1 MFTFS
6 HQVGAQSSSAR
17 TEPSDTGN
25 KAMPSGRVFSSRL
38 VTTGV
43 AEFRLEIRQGF
54 GLVSSGRRPIWTS
67 PNLRSRV
74 SELHPDMP
82 RVSTRKSRD
91 CFLVWDLSHK
101 ADLTQVRRA
110 MRHSQTIRRAKM
122 AARQNPV
129 FASNG

>member
-1 MFTFS
+1 
-6 HQVGAQSSSAR
+6 
-17 TEPSDTGN
+17 
-25 KAMPSGRVFSSRL
+25 MPAGRVFSSRL
-38 VTTGV
+38 GTTGV
-43 AEFRLEIRQGF
+43 AEFRLDIRQGF
-54 GLVSSGRRPIWTS
+54 GLVSSGGRPIWTS
-67 PNLRSRV
+67 PNLWNRV

-101 ADLTQVRRA
+101 ADLTQARRA

-129 FASNG
+129 LLQMAELLKGSADQKK